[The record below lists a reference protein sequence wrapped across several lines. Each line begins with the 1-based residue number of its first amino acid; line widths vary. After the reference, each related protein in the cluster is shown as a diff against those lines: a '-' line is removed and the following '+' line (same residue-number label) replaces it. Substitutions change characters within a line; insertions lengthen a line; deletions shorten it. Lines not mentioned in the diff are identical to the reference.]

1 MKEGL
6 LKSKVAMVSD
16 IGSAVRK
23 KRKEDGLTLA
33 DAAALCGVG
42 YRFMSDL
49 ENGKDTVQ
57 VGKVL
62 KVLKA
67 LGLDMTIQA
76 RKWPNAC

>member
-1 MKEGL
+1 MKN
-6 LKSKVAMVSD
+6 KAATAAD
-16 IGSAVRK
+16 IGAAVRK

-49 ENGKDTVQ
+49 ENGKATVQ

-62 KVLKA
+62 QVLTA
-67 LGLDMTIQA
+67 LGLDACIEA
-76 RKWPNAC
+76 RNWPNE

>member
-1 MKEGL
+1 
-6 LKSKVAMVSD
+6 LKNRAFTAAD
-16 IGSAVRK
+16 IGTAVRE

-49 ENGKDTVQ
+49 ENGKETVQ

-62 KVLKA
+62 KVLTA
-67 LGLDMTIQA
+67 LGLDMTIAA
-76 RKWPNAC
+76 RKWPNE

>member
-1 MKEGL
+1 MKI
-6 LKSKVAMVSD
+6 KVSLVAD
-16 IGSAVRK
+16 IGAAVRK

-49 ENGKDTVQ
+49 ENGKETVQ
-57 VGKVL
+57 IGKVL

-67 LGLDMTIQA
+67 LGLDMTIGT
-76 RKWPNAC
+76 RTWPNAC